1 MALVE
6 SFSKNFSTGSLK
18 RAVQKN
24 RLVETSQKIFGL
36 LVASSQYGCLQAPY
50 LSFFRRYFSMLF
62 QMWLNEITP
71 KQSCIYY
78 TLGLTF
84 VSCVFGQ
91 CVQSVIA
98 NFRQFCLW
106 QDGLIIENMHDIP
119 YTLEVGPEVCAS
131 MTAVCAAVRGLYPSW
146 PLGVQILSAANQS
159 ALAVALASGVL
170 MTVQAITNAI
180 SNQSVPWQDI

>member
-1 MALVE
+1 M
-6 SFSKNFSTGSLK
+6 
-18 RAVQKN
+18 
-24 RLVETSQKIFGL
+24 
-36 LVASSQYGCLQAPY
+36 
-50 LSFFRRYFSMLF
+50 
-62 QMWLNEITP
+62 IT
-71 KQSCIYY
+71 
-78 TLGLTF
+78 
-84 VSCVFGQ
+84 
-91 CVQSVIA
+91 

-159 ALAVALASGVL
+159 ALAVALASGVR

-180 SNQSVPWQDI
+180 SNLSVL